1 MDISNKK
8 ISNQVNLKRV
18 LIFAPILAVY
28 LSTEFFRDLRKLFM
42 PQYKASLFTMGSF
55 SVNAYLLFVI
65 LDAIFVITSLAMFI
79 ISLIG
84 RSKIKNNL
92 WVNFYYQL
100 VKVYGLHLTI
110 NAFIA
115 VLVTARTFGVADF
128 TFAFIIILL
137 TSAVFLLTVWLL
149 FLWI

>member
-42 PQYKASLFTMGSF
+42 PQYKVSLFTMGSF

-79 ISLIG
+79 ISRIG
-84 RSKIKNNL
+84 RSKIKNGHG
-92 WVNFYYQL
+92 
-100 VKVYGLHLTI
+100 KG
-110 NAFIA
+110 
-115 VLVTARTFGVADF
+115 
-128 TFAFIIILL
+128 
-137 TSAVFLLTVWLL
+137 
-149 FLWI
+149 